1 MDICPIIN
9 QGVKGPNLLSTEN
22 PADPISIATSP
33 EEAVKAAAA
42 ARAPLPLLLPNLPT
56 IIHPFHLTE
65 GKNRFFF
72 DFFFNKFILIQEV
85 WLFVSRISKRVYLA
99 LTCMCKELGFLTYW
113 CG

>member
-22 PADPISIATSP
+22 PADPINIATSP
-33 EEAVKAAAA
+33 AAGIKAAAA

-65 GKNRFFF
+65 GKDRFFF
-72 DFFFNKFILIQEV
+72 DFFFLIQEV
-85 WLFVSRISKRVYLA
+85 WLFVSRISKRVYQG